1 LLAKPLKLSKKFI
14 VKEIE
19 VCSSGLLVHEKASSI
34 KTLFGLPLVAK
45 ASMKKVPSTLVEE
58 EESGY
63 MSTRV
68 VNMLCKVSI
77 HFVM

>member
-1 LLAKPLKLSKKFI
+1 LAKPLKLSKKFI

-45 ASMKKVPSTLVEE
+45 ASMKVPSALVEE